1 MSLTA
6 FLLILASVFLHAG
19 WNLISKKSVPSLAF
33 YSLSCGTA
41 ALLWLGPFL
50 FAEFQPGAMP
60 RNFWVLV
67 FFSVLFEILY
77 VGGLA
82 YAYQKSDISLVY
94 PMARALP
101 LLMTALVSCVL
112 GLGSRQPGSVAIL
125 GMGVVFLGCILMPLQ
140 KFRDFKWQV
149 YFNPVIFLVI
159 LAAIGTTGYTVL
171 DSCAMQEI
179 FRVYQKKNLL
189 LSMSYLFFIE
199 AGISLGTLLLVCCN
213 KTERRE
219 FGRLLKNRS
228 LSPILTGICSSAAY
242 VLILLAMNFVSN
254 VSYIQAF
261 RQLSLPLGVLAG
273 ILILKES
280 HSIPKLLGTLII
292 LAGLII
298 VALFP

>member
-19 WNLISKKSVPSLAF
+19 WNFISKKSVPSLAF

-50 FAEFQPGAMP
+50 FAEFRSSDMP
-60 RNFWVLV
+60 LHFWMLT

-94 PMARALP
+94 PLARALP
-101 LLMTALVSCVL
+101 LLMIALVSAL
-112 GLGSRQPGSVAIL
+112 FSLGSRQPSSVAIL
-125 GMGVVFLGCILMPLQ
+125 GMGVVFLGCLLMPL
-140 KFRDFKWQV
+140 KYFRDFKWQV
-149 YFNPVIFLVI
+149 YFNPVIFLVV
-159 LAAIGTTGYTVL
+159 LAAIGTSGYTVL

-179 FRVYQKKNLL
+179 AKVYQKKSIL
-189 LSMSYLFFIE
+189 LSMCYLFFIE
-199 AGISLGTLLLVCCN
+199 AGIALGALSIVCFN
-213 KTERRE
+213 KTERKE
-219 FGRLLKNRS
+219 LGRLLKTRS
-228 LSPILTGICSSAAY
+228 LSPILTGICSSSAY
-242 VLILLAMNFVSN
+242 VLILLAMNYVSN

-261 RQLSLPLGVLAG
+261 RQLSLPIGVLAG

-280 HSIPKLLGTLII
+280 HSIPKLLGTII
-292 LAGLII
+292 IAAGLFI
-298 VALFP
+298 VALFQ